1 MNKNNVCCGCLSA
14 EREINKIEDIC
25 KKQCFMKIINEI
37 PMSCIPV
44 DHAVWLCSECEA
56 LLGRFIKFKEQ
67 IQHAYKMLLDCTKKS
82 TKQLKTNE
90 AKSEKT
96 LNIPKV
102 DNDFF
107 NESNDKV
114 IDNDNVENI
123 CDIKEE
129 IHEYDEFNNDDKVE
143 DKIKKNK
150 KVGRK
155 KRKVSSELY
164 KEVKLTPKQLEEER
178 RIMIMNEEYLN
189 AMFKC
194 EKCIVTFPN
203 IDDLKDH
210 VHFKHELNAS
220 KHSCNVCD
228 CTFATEVAYN
238 YHAGRHLHRYK
249 CKECGEM
256 FICKRA
262 VLKHYEKVH
271 SYGYGI
277 DLRYDLNDDKDNG
290 QLEQTEDS
298 NDKSILAGPT
308 LFPCDYCEKTFRW
321 KTSLRKHIER
331 HTIEMGQKRK
341 PYCEACRLTF
351 MTTSNLQKH
360 VRTSSKHQVQL
371 KLRKLN
377 ASLAED
383 SVTPEKQQ
391 AHIEQIKTLVNKS
404 KQKYPCTQCDKSFQW
419 RGNLLR
425 HLQSHTAKANGE
437 LICAP
442 CNRTFSSIATYKQHM
457 TISKK
462 HITED
467 EFKYMCSDCGQKFAN
482 KTQLRDHINWEH
494 LKNYVHKCP
503 LCQKVF
509 KTHTSLYC
517 HNQVVHQKGQAE
529 LLCDHCGKHFTNNAK
544 LRTHITAIHSH
555 QSPYRCGTCSAR
567 FKWHS
572 CLSRHVK
579 RIHGPL
585 ATRRRRVRP
594 DDAGGTEDGG
604 LAVDGGLS

>member
-1 MNKNNVCCGCLSA
+1 MLFQTGWDKTVHRHNDWNDFGGRHPPHFGHLVSQMSQP
-14 EREINKIEDIC
+14 IN
-25 KKQCFMKIINEI
+25 
-37 PMSCIPV
+37 S
-44 DHAVWLCSECEA
+44 AVWLCWECET
-56 LLGRFIKFKEQ
+56 LLSQFIKFKQ
-67 IQHAYKMLLDCTKKS
+67 QVQHAYKMLLDCAKERINPS
-82 TKQLKTNE
+82 QHKTNE
-90 AKSEKT
+90 IKS
-96 LNIPKV
+96 NVSVPKA
-102 DNDFF
+102 DNNHFLP
-107 NESNDKV
+107 EPNDTT
-114 IDNDNVENI
+114 IDNENI
-123 CDIKEE
+123 ENTCDIKEE
-129 IHEYDEFNNDDKVE
+129 LCDYDDLDNNDDKIE
-143 DKIKKNK
+143 HKSKKNK

-155 KRKVSSELY
+155 KRKDVSEMY
-164 KEVKLTPKQLEEER
+164 KEVKLTLKQLEEER
-178 RIMIMNEEYLN
+178 RLLVLKEDYLN

-194 EKCIVTFPN
+194 EKCIMAFPN
-203 IDDLKDH
+203 MDDLKDH
-210 VHFKHELNAS
+210 IYLKHELNAS
-220 KHSCNVCD
+220 KYNCD
-228 CTFATEVAYN
+228 ICGCTFATEVAYN

-256 FICKRA
+256 FVCKRA
-262 VLKHYEKVH
+262 VLKHHEKTH
-271 SYGYGI
+271 SQGYRI
-277 DLRYDLNDDKDNG
+277 DFRYDYHGEKQNG
-290 QLEQTEDS
+290 QLDQTEECS
-298 NDKSILAGPT
+298 DKSTTLAT
-308 LFPCDYCEKTFRW
+308 TKFPCDYCEKTFRW

-331 HTIEMGQKRK
+331 HSIEMGQKRK

-377 ASLAED
+377 DSLTED

-404 KQKYPCTQCDKSFQW
+404 KQKYSCTQCDKSFQW

-425 HLQSHTAKANGE
+425 HLQSHTAKANGD

-517 HNQVVHQKGQAE
+517 HNQVVHQKGHAE
-529 LLCDHCGKHFTNNAK
+529 LLCDHCGKHFANNAK
-544 LRTHITAIHSH
+544 LRTHITAIHSQ
-555 QSPYRCGTCSAR
+555 QSPYRCGSCSAR

-572 CLSRHVK
+572 CLSRHLK
-579 RIHGPL
+579 RIHGPH
-585 ATRRRRVRP
+585 AARRRRPRNQ
-594 DDAGGTEDGG
+594 DDAGNEDPQ
-604 LAVDGGLS
+604 LVPDAVLS